1 MQNVAML
8 TLAAPQNSW
17 ETARP
22 QSHLSTGSGS
32 RLESSTVLRSSQA
45 GNETFGS
52 QQIFSHTT
60 FAAQPL
66 QESMDRLVPSF
77 SGRSSRVDPQ
87 HREESSGFPA
97 EHVSRFHGGSVAGEN
112 SQLAFDTNGT
122 QTTQLA
128 EDEGLDAGA
137 GSQIVGCAV
146 VSILAP
152 EALLPPPFPSAAPLR
167 CCISNLATS
176 AAHRKKGIAT
186 MLVKR
191 CECVGRPLC
200 LPPSLLPLLRQDGDP
215 PPPPTYKTRS
225 DLPYTVL
232 LTWNL
237 EFTLAVFQ
245 HLSCIAVVAAKK
257 RESLS
262 RTHNIFHPG

>member
-1 MQNVAML
+1 ML

-22 QSHLSTGSGS
+22 QSHLSTGPGS
-32 RLESSTVLRSSQA
+32 RLESSTAFRSSQA
-45 GNETFGS
+45 GNETFSS
-52 QQIFSHTT
+52 QQIFSHKTL
-60 FAAQPL
+60 AAQAL
-66 QESMDRLVPSF
+66 QDSMDRLIPSF
-77 SGRSSRVDPQ
+77 SGGSSPVNPQ
-87 HREESSGFPA
+87 HREAFSGFPA
-97 EHVSRFHGGSVAGEN
+97 QHVSRFHSGSVAGDN
-112 SQLAFDTNGT
+112 SQLAIDTTGT

-128 EDEGLDAGA
+128 EDEGLDAEA

-191 CECVGRPLC
+191 CESVGRPLSSPFYPC
-200 LPPSLLPLLRQDGDP
+200 SVSP
-215 PPPPTYKTRS
+215 PPPSNITTAQ
-225 DLPYTVL
+225 TCL
-232 LTWNL
+232 LL
-237 EFTLAVFQ
+237 Y
-245 HLSCIAVVAAKK
+245 S
-257 RESLS
+257 
-262 RTHNIFHPG
+262 